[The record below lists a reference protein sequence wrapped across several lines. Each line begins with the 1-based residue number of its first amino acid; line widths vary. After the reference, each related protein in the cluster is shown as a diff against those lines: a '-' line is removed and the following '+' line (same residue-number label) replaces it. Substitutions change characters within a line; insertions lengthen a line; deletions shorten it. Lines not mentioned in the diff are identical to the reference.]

1 LFKISVL
8 FGEERETNKFNTLT
22 PIDHKE
28 SPNTKKRT
36 REVMFC
42 VRGTYSFSLEQ
53 STRFCGYVIQCLCVT
68 LLRNRATFVVG
79 FPMILFL
86 THFCLLYPLLFLFIG
101 FCRGLFFQKL
111 FSFCFYFCAHLKS
124 LVSLFWGGEFWL
136 FVVRVYSGLTLG
148 VFRRIRGRI
157 RRFITLIDCLEIK
170 KTKISCFT
178 TNQSLLVRWQSL
190 RFSEV

>member
-1 LFKISVL
+1 MFKISVL

-124 LVSLFWGGEFWL
+124 LVSLFLGWGILAFCG
-136 FVVRVYSGLTLG
+136 
-148 VFRRIRGRI
+148 
-157 RRFITLIDCLEIK
+157 
-170 KTKISCFT
+170 
-178 TNQSLLVRWQSL
+178 QSLFGTHFGS
-190 RFSEV
+190 FSEDTRQDSPFYYAYRLS